1 MPFFGADAHSKSQ
14 VKNPYEIQIMQY
26 ACKVSSLQVKEI
38 WRYRDIFLTQMIHYV
53 QLYLRVLVHHLLG
66 STVVLEWK
74 QFLLRLLGCTRKTH
88 KSEMCLDVVQ
98 LNFRCLNIKD
108 ARAKRASIK
117 NQIFLQNQKIKSN
130 QKMSLNFHGKN
141 ALKIPFC

>member
-1 MPFFGADAHSKSQ
+1 MHIRNHRSKIHMKHRLCMQSFIIIGQ
-14 VKNPYEIQIMQY
+14 GNLEIQSYIFDLDD
-26 ACKVSSLQVKEI
+26 SLCLV
-38 WRYRDIFLTQMIHYV
+38 
-53 QLYLRVLVHHLLG
+53 LYLTVLHHLLG

-117 NQIFLQNQKIKSN
+117 NQIFISKKSN
-130 QKMSLNFHGKN
+130 QTIK
-141 ALKIPFC
+141 